1 MGENRGDAHPL
12 GKLEKVST
20 DSAVSKRVQNNSG
33 MERTSLLLIVRKGG
47 REKQEKKVKKKREK
61 NRYGPKSQSRPT
73 SCAKLRS
80 LQIKFYFQKTSS
92 KFSLNACLARRYPA
106 STQPLLFRA
115 HTYLMGQPL
124 FNKGI
129 QLHDEEKRQFS
140 GPTSTENQP
149 RACAIYH
156 EHSREQGT
164 SISRLFRLFSSFSRR
179 LYFQKTIELYHSD
192 SLSTS

>member
-1 MGENRGDAHPL
+1 
-12 GKLEKVST
+12 
-20 DSAVSKRVQNNSG
+20 

-47 REKQEKKVKKKREK
+47 REKQEKKVKKKREREKK

-92 KFSLNACLARRYPA
+92 KLSLNACLARRYPA
-106 STQPLLFRA
+106 SPQPLLFRA

-140 GPTSTENQP
+140 GPMSTE
-149 RACAIYH
+149 ISLELVLFTI

-164 SISRLFRLFSSFSRR
+164 SISRLFRLFSSFSRQ